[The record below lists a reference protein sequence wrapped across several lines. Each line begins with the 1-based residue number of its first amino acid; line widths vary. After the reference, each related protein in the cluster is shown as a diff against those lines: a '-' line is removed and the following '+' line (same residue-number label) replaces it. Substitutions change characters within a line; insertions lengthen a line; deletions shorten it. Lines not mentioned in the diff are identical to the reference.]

1 MDGDPLSAYG
11 LGGAPLGIA
20 VAALFLIVMARS
32 HATYWAGRGVT
43 RGAQAVQRS
52 ERGFGWWRSAVQRL
66 ERWTDSPAAHHGMRL
81 VQRWGPVAVT
91 VAYLTVGVQTAVFA
105 SAGIVRM
112 RYASFTIASVPG
124 ALAWAVIWATIG
136 LGALWAAVRLF
147 VASPGVL
154 VALLLAVGAAG
165 VVLARRRRRPTAP
178 VPAATGTT
186 DARDDA

>member
-11 LGGAPLGIA
+11 LGGAPLGLA

-43 RGAQAVQRS
+43 RGAQAVQRA
-52 ERGFGWWRSAVQRL
+52 ERGFRWWRSTVQRL

-165 VVLARRRRRPTAP
+165 IVLARRRRRPEAP